1 MRWISPL
8 LVVVLIASLGMVVGC
23 TTPPQSEEL
32 QQLEQKLRS
41 DEAQEL
47 RQLPNAA
54 RYHQEARQY
63 RRVAEE
69 AREERREDRSREY
82 ALLGLLRYRTA
93 VAIYEK
99 FQVAEGMDE
108 INNQIAEINPEI
120 RETAQAR
127 NELAE
132 ELRHLDADIREAV
145 QERQQQRLAQARQHD
160 QGFDPAGDGSGA
172 QDAEV
177 LEEAN
182 AKIDEAEQL
191 RDAALEHRADEYPE
205 TRGLFSRADTQLE
218 SAREMIQENPRT
230 VNTAKRQLGFA
241 VQLFEEAH
249 EQAVPIHE
257 EYVEMMR
264 PDNRIDAIRTEAQ
277 NNFSSQFTERER
289 GGIRVIMARLFVAG
303 EDEFGHETEA
313 LVDAL
318 VDIVDEYEEFNIDII
333 GHTRRQGGA
342 TEARALSQTRA
353 QKVQN
358 YLVDEGIDS
367 GRINHEGVGY
377 DEIRYSDSPDNNDR
391 VEVILRHEER

>member
-132 ELRHLDADIREAV
+132 ELRQLDADIREAV